1 MQCGHSSHST
11 APRHGVKTKI
21 FLELGFKAAAA
32 QVEKPVPSQHAAE
45 KVPCFLS
52 NCGSTAQF
60 VLGRGQRRYTQLT
73 HQSPPPHKIGTAP
86 LRSSVFENG
95 LFLTS
100 SHSTH
105 RNSLPMDCG
114 GSAVFWRIGELG
126 KYELCAQP

>member
-73 HQSPPPHKIGTAP
+73 HQSPPTTQDRYGTPALQRFLKWTVP
-86 LRSSVFENG
+86 DVITLHRQEQSTSGLWGERSFLEN
-95 LFLTS
+95 
-100 SHSTH
+100 
-105 RNSLPMDCG
+105 RR
-114 GSAVFWRIGELG
+114 VR
-126 KYELCAQP
+126 QV